1 MIEEDIKQKL
11 QKIQQLEAELI
22 DKKKAIRAAGI
33 AQAQAIIDSLD
44 IDVSELRFKSMGEG
58 HVRVVAKRGV
68 VAPKYRGPEGQTWSG
83 RGRQP
88 GWLVA
93 LLAEGHT
100 LEEFAIAA
108 Q

>member
-1 MIEEDIKQKL
+1 
-11 QKIQQLEAELI
+11 
-22 DKKKAIRAAGI
+22 
-33 AQAQAIIDSLD
+33 
-44 IDVSELRFKSMGEG
+44 MGEG